1 MKVIYKYEI
10 TALDPIRSFKW
21 PEGAKVVHVDSQS
34 TGTMQLWV
42 EIDDQHTVRPTNP
55 VVQDRTFVVYG
66 TGHHIGD
73 GDVYVGTVLDEP
85 FVWHL
90 YERMKE

>member
-10 TALDPIRSFKW
+10 TAIDPVKTFQW
-21 PEGAKVVHVDSQS
+21 PRFSKVVHVDSQS
-34 TGTMQLWV
+34 PGTMQLWV
-42 EIDDQHTVRPTNP
+42 ELYQFDQLE
-55 VVQDRTFVVYG
+55 DRIFVVYG
-66 TGHHIGD
+66 TGHHIQE

-90 YERMKE
+90 YERMKDD